1 MRRTR
6 PCRSWRPTSGRR
18 AGPRSDGRPAGPRAC
33 GARPSS
39 SPGCSTGQRR
49 RPPGGCSACCR
60 RRSACCTGPSGV
72 PPTPAGRAGPARC
85 PDHESS
91 RRPDMHI
98 TVFGATGGTG
108 GSLVRQAVA
117 AGHQVTA
124 VVLDPAAIAPAVAG
138 AEAVISAIGPRGTS
152 PTTVS
157 QDSAAAIVTAMHATG
172 TGRLVTISGSIVTDA
187 GDDLLLRLVKPLVR
201 RTQLRHVCADMRRA
215 EEEVRHSGLD
225 WTIMRPPRLTGKP
238 AAGHYRTAI
247 DRNLPRDFTISRED
261 LASCILGLLRDPE
274 TVRKHVAVAN

>member
-1 MRRTR
+1 
-6 PCRSWRPTSGRR
+6 
-18 AGPRSDGRPAGPRAC
+18 
-33 GARPSS
+33 
-39 SPGCSTGQRR
+39 
-49 RPPGGCSACCR
+49 
-60 RRSACCTGPSGV
+60 
-72 PPTPAGRAGPARC
+72 
-85 PDHESS
+85 
-91 RRPDMHI
+91 MHI
-98 TVFGATGGTG
+98 TIFGATGGTG

-124 VVLDPAAIAPAVAG
+124 VVRDPARLAVTGGPEPRADGSAAAAQATAAMAALLVVTADVLDPAAIAPAVAG
-138 AEAVISAIGPRGTS
+138 ADAVISAIGPRGTG

-157 QDSAAAIVTAMHATG
+157 QDSTAAIVAAMHATG
-172 TGRLVTISGSIVTDA
+172 AGRLVTISGSIVTDA

-215 EEEVRHSGLD
+215 EDEVRHSGLE

-247 DRNLPRDFTISRED
+247 DRNLPRDYTISRED
-261 LASCILGLLRDPE
+261 LAACILGLIADPE